1 MTSREFSESG
11 DSVSEVVFV
20 DSSILYNLLDI
31 PHKNSHRV
39 EVLEEFARLQ
49 QSHATLIFPV
59 TAVVET
65 GNTIGRLDG
74 AACRDRAEKFA
85 ALLRHALDGTVPW
98 AVSGV
103 SWGVEFLRLLL
114 DGGAHGMGL
123 VDFATVGIGG
133 GDASILLEIE
143 QYRRRIPG
151 ATPVRLW
158 TRDVQLAAYS

>member
-1 MTSREFSESG
+1 MRP
-11 DSVSEVVFV
+11 VAEVVFV

-31 PHKNSHRV
+31 PHKNGERI
-39 EVLEEFARLQ
+39 EVVAEFTRLRRKR
-49 QSHATLIFPV
+49 ATLIFPV

-74 AACRDRAEKFA
+74 TLCRDRAEKFA
-85 ALLRHALDGTVPW
+85 ALLRYALDGTVPW

-103 SWGVEFLRLLL
+103 PWGIDFLRSLL

-123 VDFATVGIGG
+123 VEFATIGIGG
-133 GDASILLEIE
+133 GDASILLEIQ
-143 QYRRRIPG
+143 QYRSRIPG

-158 TRDVQLAAYS
+158 TRDRQLAAYS